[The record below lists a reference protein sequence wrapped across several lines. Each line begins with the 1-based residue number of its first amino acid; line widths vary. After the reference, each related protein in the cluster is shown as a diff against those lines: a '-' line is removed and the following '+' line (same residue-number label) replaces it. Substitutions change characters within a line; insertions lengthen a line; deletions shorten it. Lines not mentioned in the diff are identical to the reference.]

1 MALRDFKPNE
11 GLHYHEVEDI
21 EKTTYTEY
29 VPVNEQA
36 LLLSELFF
44 FINVSVF
51 CLLTILFSFLFLSM
65 KLHTFLAFSL
75 AIGASLASVQSYR
88 LFTKIKNRKK

>member
-1 MALRDFKPNE
+1 MALREFKSM
-11 GLHYHEVEDI
+11 EDYQYREI
-21 EKTTYTEY
+21 PEQEKVTVSEY
-29 VPVNEQA
+29 VPESEQ
-36 LLLSELFF
+36 LPLLSELFF

-75 AIGASLASVQSYR
+75 AIGASLLSVQSYR
-88 LFTKIKNRKK
+88 VFTKIKNRTK